1 MKKVH
6 GTVNINP
13 KIKWYLSVPLNQRIL
28 YNPNSVK
35 RWNQTNNQLH
45 RPQDVDPYEDGV
57 LGDDWDFDDDYQNVT
72 TQVSKTLRN
81 QRNRWWSLSITT
93 LFTKPNQYAKNPYLQ
108 YGKSINTMVQPELIP
123 LNHDGTE
130 KSMLDKITLQ
140 LSPPNLLNWQRSN
153 SVEV

>member
-1 MKKVH
+1 MVP
-6 GTVNINP
+6 IR
-13 KIKWYLSVPLNQRIL
+13 SVESEDFVQPQFSKNVEPDKQ
-28 YNPNSVK
+28 SV
-35 RWNQTNNQLH
+35 TPTP
-45 RPQDVDPYEDGV
+45 RPEEKFLTQDVDPYEDGV

-108 YGKSINTMVQPELIP
+108 FDKSINTMVQLELIP
-123 LNHDGTE
+123 LNHDGPE